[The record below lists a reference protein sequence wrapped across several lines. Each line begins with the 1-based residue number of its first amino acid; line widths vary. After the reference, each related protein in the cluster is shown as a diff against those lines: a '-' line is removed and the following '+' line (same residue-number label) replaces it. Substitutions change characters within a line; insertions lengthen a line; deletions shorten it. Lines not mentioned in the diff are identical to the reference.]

1 MKPIAVLIADD
12 HAVVRMGFRL
22 LLETTDDI
30 RVVAEAE
37 NGEEV
42 CRLSAER
49 QPDVVVMDVSMPG
62 IGGIAATRR
71 LVERHPTIRILML
84 SAHMDNIHPRLALKA
99 GAKGYLT
106 KRSAADALV
115 SAIRQVARGASY
127 LEPTIAQELAL
138 QQINGTD
145 GPIGMLTPREFDV
158 FKQLA
163 SGRSVRQIAE
173 TLFLSQSTVGT
184 HLYNIKQKLG
194 AGNSAELAVLAMR
207 AGIVDIGT
215 AHPIP
220 G

>member
-1 MKPIAVLIADD
+1 MKPITVLIADD

-30 RVVAEAE
+30 RVIAETPD
-37 NGEEV
+37 GEEL
-42 CRLSAER
+42 CSLYAELR
-49 QPDVVVMDVSMPG
+49 PDVVIMDVSMPG
-62 IGGIAATRR
+62 MGGISATRR
-71 LVERHPTIRILML
+71 LVERHPKIRILVL
-84 SAHMDNIHPRLALKA
+84 SAHMDSIHPRRALKA

-106 KRSAADALV
+106 KRSAAEALV
-115 SAIRQVARGASY
+115 RAIRQVARGGSY
-127 LEPTIAQELAL
+127 LEPSIAQELAL

-145 GPIGMLTPREFDV
+145 DPMEGLTLREFEV

-163 SGRSVRQIAE
+163 SGRSVRQIAQ

-194 AGNSAELAVLAMR
+194 AGNSAELAMLAVR
-207 AGIVDIGT
+207 SGIVDVGT
-215 AHPIP
+215 THPIP